1 MNQAHLLL
9 RSARWL
15 PDRPAIAVGK
25 RVLHSYRSLSERVA
39 RLSAGI
45 VKTFKLEPGDRVAIA
60 MKNCPEYWEVLF
72 AIWHAGLAAVP
83 MNAKLHPKE
92 LEYILEHSGAKLCF
106 YSEDLEVPFGSL
118 VSISSPE
125 FKSLEGEPQAPFD
138 SKPEDLAWLFYTSG

>member
-1 MNQAHLLL
+1 MNQAQLLL

-25 RVLHSYRSLSERVA
+25 RVLHSYRSLAQRVA

-45 VKTFKLEPGDRVAIA
+45 LDKFKLQPGERVAIA

-92 LEYILEHSGAKLCF
+92 FEYIIGNSESKLCF
-106 YSEDLEVPFGSL
+106 F
-118 VSISSPE
+118 
-125 FKSLEGEPQAPFD
+125 
-138 SKPEDLAWLFYTSG
+138 

>member
-1 MNQAHLLL
+1 MNQVQLLL
-9 RSARWL
+9 RTARWL
-15 PDRPAIAVGK
+15 PEQPAIAVGK
-25 RVLHSYRSLSERVA
+25 APVVSYGGLAERVS
-39 RLSAGI
+39 RLSAGMR
-45 VKTFKLEPGDRVAIA
+45 KTFKLNPGDRVAIA

-92 LEYILEHSGAKLCF
+92 FEYILEHSGAKLCF
-106 YSEDLEVPFGSL
+106 FSEDLEVPFGSL

-138 SKPEDLAWLFYTSG
+138 S